1 MKTINER
8 GKEVDIFKQ
17 VAEPGQDADCL
28 SDLAELPEY
37 KQRLD
42 EF

>member
-1 MKTINER
+1 MGKLNER
-8 GKEVDIFKQ
+8 EREVDIFKQ
-17 VAEPGQDADCL
+17 VAEPGQDVDCL
-28 SDLAELPEY
+28 SDLAGLPEY